1 VNPVRFEKWQG
12 LGNDFLVTH
21 EASLDEL
28 SPERVARLCD
38 RHFGVGGDGVLLVS
52 GLGSERPRMTVQ
64 NADGSRPEMCGN
76 GLRCAV
82 GYVLDRAAP
91 LAAGATARVVFDTD
105 AGERVCTARR
115 AGAGWEVEVD
125 MGVVELGP
133 TLEHLH
139 EGRALTFH
147 TASAGNPH
155 AVLLEGAWRDDFA
168 RVGPEVSRLGER
180 GTNVELVRELEPG
193 ATWEVL
199 VWERGVGPTLA
210 CGTGA
215 CAVARVLTAR
225 GLAEVGAELG
235 LRLPGGMLRVRV
247 DAGGRALMKGPAL
260 RVFRGET

>member
-1 VNPVRFEKWQG
+1 MRFEKWQG

-28 SPERVARLCD
+28 GPARVASLCD
-38 RHFGVGGDGVLLVS
+38 RHFGVGGDGVLLVTDLD
-52 GLGSERPRMTVQ
+52 GERPTMTVL

-82 GYVLDRAAP
+82 GYVLDRRPARP
-91 LAAGATARVVFDTD
+91 AGEATRVTFSTD
-105 AGERVCTARR
+105 AGPRECTARR
-115 AGAGWEVEVD
+115 AGQGYEVEVD

-133 TLEHLH
+133 ELAFEH

-168 RVGPEVSRLGER
+168 RVGPAVSRLGER

-193 ATWEVL
+193 ATYEVL

-235 LRLPGGMLRVRV
+235 LRLPGGMLRVRI
-247 DAGGRALMKGPAL
+247 DAEGRARMKGPAV
-260 RVFRGET
+260 RAFRGET